1 MKSLIPPIWLAACSA
16 APQADLP
23 AQHLQTVQ
31 PVYSS
36 ADSLLLLL
44 NTPETFD
51 VLQRHIPFFVNLTEH
66 GIIPPFPTD
75 MPLDHLLSV
84 PQSQVT
90 KENIAA
96 INAELAKIPR
106 EAN

>member
-1 MKSLIPPIWLAACSA
+1 MEGLILPIWLAACSA
-16 APQADLP
+16 APRPEAP

-75 MPLDHLLSV
+75 MPLDHLLDV

-90 KENIAA
+90 KENLAA
-96 INAELAKIPR
+96 INAELARIPR
-106 EAN
+106 RAN